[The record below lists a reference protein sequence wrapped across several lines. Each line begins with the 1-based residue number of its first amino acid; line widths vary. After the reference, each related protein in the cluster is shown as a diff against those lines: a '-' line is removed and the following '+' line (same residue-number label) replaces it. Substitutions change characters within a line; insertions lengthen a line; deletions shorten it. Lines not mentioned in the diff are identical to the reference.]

1 MPDTA
6 ETMSETSVAADSP
19 LRVEAEA
26 LGAAFTE
33 VAGRRVP
40 LHFGDAAAE
49 YRAVRGAAGV
59 ADRADRAQIRLW
71 GRDPVKMV
79 QGLLTNDLAGAP
91 PGRGVYA
98 AMLTPKGRTIAELRA
113 FRLQRPGGTEVLLDL
128 PREALAG
135 TREHLRKFV
144 PPMFARWADASEEM
158 GSLGVYGPRSR
169 ELAARVLAAEV
180 PPLDQDAFTEAPFE
194 DAPVVVVGTRAA
206 GGEEGYDLL
215 APAAVLPGLWR
226 ALLAGG
232 EGGGARPV
240 GHEALETL
248 RVEAGVPRYGADLS
262 EDVIPTEAFE
272 AIGMVPR
279 AISFT
284 KGCYT
289 GQEVIVR
296 IAHRGHVN
304 RHLRGLRLGGLAA
317 PVRGTPLFHPETG
330 REVGRITSTAFSPL
344 LGETVAL
351 GYVRREL
358 GPGDAVRVGSADGE
372 SAAVVELPFRKG
384 EDDAG

>member
-1 MPDTA
+1 MAETA
-6 ETMSETSVAADSP
+6 ETTGEAGAADSP
-19 LRVEAEA
+19 LRAEEEA
-26 LGAAFTE
+26 LGAAFAE

-40 LHFGDAAAE
+40 LHYGDAAAE
-49 YRAVRGAAGV
+49 YRAVREAAGV

-98 AMLTPKGRTIAELRA
+98 AMLTPKGRTLAELRA
-113 FRLQRPGGTEVLLDL
+113 FRLARPGGTEVLLDL

-135 TREHLRKFV
+135 TREHLKKFV
-144 PPMFARWADASEEM
+144 PPMFARWADASEEL
-158 GSLGVYGPRSR
+158 GALGVYGPRAR
-169 ELAARVLAAEV
+169 EMVARALAAEV
-180 PPLDQDAFTEAPFE
+180 PPLDEDAFVEAPFE
-194 DAPVVVVGTRAA
+194 EAPVGVVGTRAA
-206 GGEEGYDLL
+206 GGEVGFDLV
-215 APAAVLPGLWR
+215 APAAALPGLWR
-226 ALLAGG
+226 ALLAAG
-232 EGGGARPV
+232 EGVGARLV
-240 GHEALETL
+240 GREALETL

-262 EDVIPTEAFE
+262 EEVIPTEAFE

-304 RHLRGLRLGGLAA
+304 RHLRGLRLGALAA
-317 PVRGTPLFHPETG
+317 PAPGTPLFHPETG
-330 REVGRITSTAFSPL
+330 REVGRITSTAVSPL

-358 GPGDAVRVGSADGE
+358 GPGGAVRVGSAEGPR
-372 SAAVVELPFRKG
+372 AAVVELPFRR
-384 EDDAG
+384 EDADAG

>member
-1 MPDTA
+1 MAETA
-6 ETMSETSVAADSP
+6 ETTSEAGPADSP
-19 LRVEAEA
+19 LREAEEA
-26 LGAAFTE
+26 LGAAFAE

-49 YRAVRGAAGV
+49 YRAVREAAGV
-59 ADRADRAQIRLW
+59 ADRADRAQLRLW

-98 AMLTPKGRTIAELRA
+98 AMLTPKGRTLAELRA
-113 FRLQRPGGTEVLLDL
+113 FRLARPGGTEVLLDL

-135 TREHLRKFV
+135 TREHLKKFV

-158 GSLGVYGPRSR
+158 GALGVYGPRSR
-169 ELAARVLAAEV
+169 GLAARALGAEV
-180 PPLDQDAFTEAPFE
+180 PPLDEDAFVEATFE
-194 DAPVVVVGTRAA
+194 GEPLVVVGTRAA
-206 GGEEGYDLL
+206 GGEEGFDLI
-215 APAAVLPGLWR
+215 APAAALPDLWR
-226 ALLAGG
+226 ALLAEG
-232 EGGGARPV
+232 EGVGARPV
-240 GHEALETL
+240 GREALETL

-262 EDVIPTEAFE
+262 EEVIPTEAFE

-304 RHLRGLRLGGLAA
+304 RHLRGLRLGALAA
-317 PVRGTPLFHPETG
+317 PAPGTPLFHPETG
-330 REVGRITSTAFSPL
+330 REVGRVTSTARSPL
-344 LGETVAL
+344 LAETVAL

-358 GPGDAVRVGSADGE
+358 APGDAVRVGSAEGPR
-372 SAAVVELPFRKG
+372 AAVVELPFRKG
-384 EDDAG
+384 DADAG

>member
-1 MPDTA
+1 M
-6 ETMSETSVAADSP
+6 ETTSETAVAESP
-19 LRVEAEA
+19 LREAETA

-40 LHFGDAAAE
+40 RRFGDPEAE
-49 YRAVRGAAGV
+49 YRAVREAAGV

-98 AMLTPKGRTIAELRA
+98 AVLTPKGRMIAELRA
-113 FRLQRPGGTEVLLDL
+113 FRLERPGGTEVLLDL
-128 PREALAG
+128 PREALEG

-144 PPMFARWADASEEM
+144 PPMFARWADVSGET

-169 ELAARVLAAEV
+169 ELLGRSLGAEL
-180 PPLDQDAFTEAPFE
+180 PPLDEDAFAELPYAGAP
-194 DAPVVVVGTRAA
+194 ALVVGTRAA
-206 GGEEGYDLL
+206 GGEEGYDVV
-215 APAAVLPGLWR
+215 APAEALPALWDALREAGAV
-226 ALLAGG
+226 
-232 EGGGARPV
+232 PV
-240 GHEALETL
+240 GRAALETL
-248 RVEAGVPRYGADLS
+248 RVEAGVPRYGAELS
-262 EDVIPTEAFE
+262 EEVIPTEAFE
-272 AIGMVPR
+272 AVGMVPR

-304 RHLRGLRLGGLAA
+304 RHLRGLRLGDAPAPAA
-317 PVRGTPLFHPETG
+317 ETPLFHPETAKA
-330 REVGRITSTAFSPL
+330 VGRVTSAAFSPL

-351 GYVRREL
+351 AYVRREL
-358 GPGDAVRVGSADGE
+358 GPGDAVRVGAADGAP
-372 SAAVVELPFRKG
+372 AAVAALPFRKEG
-384 EDDAG
+384 GGAG

>member
-1 MPDTA
+1 MPETV
-6 ETMSETSVAADSP
+6 ETMSEMSGVEDSP
-19 LRVEAEA
+19 LREAEQA
-26 LGAAFTE
+26 RGAVLTE
-33 VAGRRVP
+33 VAGRAVP

-49 YRAVRGAAGV
+49 YRAVREAAGV
-59 ADRADRAQIRLW
+59 ADRADRAHLRLW

-98 AMLTPKGRTIAELRA
+98 AVLTPKGRTLAELRA
-113 FRLQRPGGTEVLLDL
+113 FRLERPGGTEVLLDL

-144 PPMFARWADASEEM
+144 PPMFARWADASAEV
-158 GSLGVYGPRSR
+158 GAVGVYGP
-169 ELAARVLAAEV
+169 LARRLVARTLAAEV
-180 PPLDQDAFTEAPFE
+180 PPLDEDAFMEAHFE
-194 DAPVVVVGTRAA
+194 DARVVVVGTRAA
-206 GGEEGYDLL
+206 GGEEGFDLL
-215 APAAVLPGLWR
+215 APAAVLPALWR
-226 ALLAGG
+226 ALLAHG
-232 EGGGARPV
+232 EDDGARPV
-240 GHEALETL
+240 GREALEAL
-248 RVEAGVPRYGADLS
+248 RVEAGVPSYGAELT
-262 EDVIPTEAFE
+262 EEIIPTEAFE
-272 AIGMVPR
+272 AIGMMPR

-304 RHLRGLRLGGLAA
+304 RNLRGLRLGAAVA
-317 PVRGTPLFHPETG
+317 PVPGTPLFHPETG

-344 LGETVAL
+344 LGETVGL

-358 GPGDAVRVGSADGE
+358 GPGDAVRVGAPDGE
-372 SAAVVELPFRKG
+372 RAGVVELPFSG
-384 EDDAG
+384 EVGDAG

>member
-1 MPDTA
+1 MSA
-6 ETMSETSVAADSP
+6 ETMSGTIAAADSP
-19 LRVEAEA
+19 LREAGEA
-26 LGAAFTE
+26 LGASWTE

-40 LHFGDAAAE
+40 RHFGDAAAE
-49 YRAVRGAAGV
+49 YHAVREAAGV
-59 ADRADRAQIRLW
+59 ADRGDRAQLRLW

-113 FRLQRPGGTEVLLDL
+113 FRLERPGGTEVLLDL
-128 PREALAG
+128 PREALEG
-135 TREHLRKFV
+135 TREHLKKFV
-144 PPMFARWADASEEM
+144 PPMFARWADASGEM
-158 GSLGVYGPRSR
+158 GSVGVYGPRSR
-169 ELAARVLAAEV
+169 EAAGRALAAEI
-180 PPLDQDAFTEAPFE
+180 PALAEDAFVEVTFAE
-194 DAPVVVVGTRAA
+194 APVVVVGTRAA
-206 GGEEGYDLL
+206 GGEEGFDLI
-215 APAAVLPGLWR
+215 ARAAALPGLWR
-226 ALLAGG
+226 ALLEA
-232 EGGGARPV
+232 GARPV
-240 GHEALETL
+240 GLDALETL

-262 EDVIPTEAFE
+262 EEVIPTEAFE

-304 RHLRGLRLGGLAA
+304 RHLRGLRLGDVPAPAA
-317 PVRGTPLFHPETG
+317 GTRLFHPDTG
-330 REVGRITSTAFSPL
+330 KEVGRVTSVAFSPL
-344 LGETVAL
+344 LGEMAAL

-358 GPGDAVRVGSADGE
+358 GPGDAVRVGSAEGPRAE
-372 SAAVVELPFRKG
+372 VATLPFRKEAG
-384 EDDAG
+384 DAG

>member
-1 MPDTA
+1 
-6 ETMSETSVAADSP
+6 MSETTVAVDSP
-19 LRVEAEA
+19 LRAEAEA
-26 LGAAFTE
+26 LGATFTE

-40 LHFGDAAAE
+40 LHFGDPPAE

-59 ADRADRAQIRLW
+59 ADRADRAQVRLW

-135 TREHLRKFV
+135 TREHLKKFV

-158 GSLGVYGPRSR
+158 GMLGVYGPRSR

-180 PPLDQDAFTEAPFE
+180 PPLDEDAFVEAPFG
-194 DAPVVVVGTRAA
+194 DVPVVVVGTRAA
-206 GGEEGYDLL
+206 GGEEGFDLV

-232 EGGGARPV
+232 EGTRPV
-240 GHEALETL
+240 GFGTLETL

-262 EDVIPTEAFE
+262 EETIPTEAFE

-304 RHLRGLRLGGLAA
+304 RHLRGLRLGGPAA
-317 PVRGTPLFHPETG
+317 PGTPLFHPDTG

-358 GPGDAVRVGSADGE
+358 GPGDTVRVGSAQGE
-372 SAAVVELPFRKG
+372 RAGVVELPFRRG
-384 EDDAG
+384 EVDAG